1 MKIIFFSTKVLNR
14 ENVVFDHGPLYH
26 HQSKVY
32 FLRSISHSLF
42 IISTNRDAI
51 FDKLFAII
59 QKELE
64 LSRNNVFH
72 RKIVFFG
79 WVRKVYGPKD
89 GIVFI

>member
-14 ENVVFDHGPLYH
+14 ENVVFHHGPLYH
-26 HQSKVY
+26 YQSKVY

-72 RKIVFFG
+72 RNIEFFG
-79 WVRKVYGPKD
+79 TASKVYGP
-89 GIVFI
+89 

>member
-42 IISTNRDAI
+42 IISTNRDAR

-64 LSRNNVFH
+64 LSRNSVFH
-72 RKIVFFG
+72 REMFFSVWCAKYTALRTG
-79 WVRKVYGPKD
+79 
-89 GIVFI
+89 

>member
-26 HQSKVY
+26 YQSKVY

-72 RKIVFFG
+72 RKKTYFG
-79 WVRKVYGPKD
+79 TASKVYGP
-89 GIVFI
+89 